1 MALNKRFFIFEYIQ
15 IMIFQY
21 FTFQVSVFF
30 FSTSVEILRTVEDPK
45 LTSIAYVSV
54 FNTDVGVEF
63 F

>member
-1 MALNKRFFIFEYIQ
+1 MALNKRFFIFEYLQ

-21 FTFQVSVFF
+21 FTFQFSVFIF

-54 FNTDVGVEF
+54 FNTR
-63 F
+63 